1 MDPCYLIDKI
11 DTGVEYQL
19 VPDSLVAQSQ
29 SYQARPM
36 GGFVVYHR
44 KTPIT
49 NLGKNHAISLSLT
62 FFFNLNKQPALD
74 LGITRMTIGS
84 GLSSC
89 WRETPRGSENLLI

>member
-36 GGFVVYHR
+36 GGFVVYHER
-44 KTPIT
+44 PRLPTWGKTM
-49 NLGKNHAISLSLT
+49 LSAS
-62 FFFNLNKQPALD
+62 P
-74 LGITRMTIGS
+74 
-84 GLSSC
+84 
-89 WRETPRGSENLLI
+89 

>member
-1 MDPCYLIDKI
+1 MLQKQQGSGHNIFRIDVNVPEPLETLISCFHMDPCYLVDKI

-44 KTPIT
+44 KTPFT
-49 NLGKNHAISLSLT
+49 NLGKNHAINFSLT
-62 FFFNLNKQPALD
+62 FF
-74 LGITRMTIGS
+74 
-84 GLSSC
+84 
-89 WRETPRGSENLLI
+89 